1 MDREANKLGG
11 AFRPLSLGLA
21 DITVKAFFDSDHKS
35 FDRLWRAFCFQADP
49 TVGHIFYP
57 AGNLK
62 LLRHL
67 KRRITKTDTL
77 NPAGKKHSFVMNFRH
92 SVERKTYGQVAFD
105 SIRKTGVRHL
115 RTGNLRCI
123 LSKRKQRNFTIP
135 ATP

>member
-11 AFRPLSLGLA
+11 AFRPLSLGLT
-21 DITVKAFFDSDHKS
+21 DITVKAFFDCGHKS

-49 TVGHIFYP
+49 TVGHILYQ

-92 SVERKTYGQVAFD
+92 SVERKTYGRPAWD
-105 SIRKTGVRHL
+105 SIRKTDICHL
-115 RTGNLRCI
+115 RTGILRCI
-123 LSKRKQRNFTIP
+123 LGKQKQLNLTAP